1 MLADYGSIDR
11 RRRQSGFPRPRLPV
25 VFCLLLLSC
34 IGLLNFFRFSKRKLD
49 LISIDGEEN
58 SPHGRTDKIRSR
70 TEGLNGNDDLD
81 YGEPGTIDISSFTS
95 QVCSLLQ
102 QRFSEKNSII
112 LI

>member
-1 MLADYGSIDR
+1 M
-11 RRRQSGFPRPRLPV
+11 

-102 QRFSEKNSII
+102 QKFSEKNTLI

>member
-1 MLADYGSIDR
+1 M
-11 RRRQSGFPRPRLPV
+11 

-49 LISIDGEEN
+49 LISIDGEED

-95 QVCSLLQ
+95 QVFSLLQ
-102 QRFSEKNSII
+102 QKGVSEKNI
-112 LI
+112 LILT